1 MKKLSLVLLVSLLAF
16 ACKDNAASKVNQDN
30 VDKAAERDLAA
41 LDLPKIAF
49 DKEEHDF
56 GNITNGSAV
65 ETTFTYTNTGN
76 SPLVVSDIKSTC
88 GCTIPKKP
96 EKPIMPGESDKI
108 QVKYDT
114 KRVGFIRK
122 SITVTSNASNP
133 NVILKITGQVMSDN
147 KKTGLEKKKK
157 SIVEDY

>member
-1 MKKLSLVLLVSLLAF
+1 MKKIMKKITTIILAF
-16 ACKDNAASKVNQDN
+16 SISLFSFSQQKKSEITFEKMVIDYGTIEKGANGV
-30 VDKAAERDLAA
+30 RD
-41 LDLPKIAF
+41 F
-49 DKEEHDF
+49 VF
-56 GNITNGSAV
+56 
-65 ETTFTYTNTGN
+65 TNTGDA
-76 SPLVVSDIKSTC
+76 PLIISNVRSTC

-96 EKPIMPGESDKI
+96 EKPILPGESDKI

-147 KKTGLEKKKK
+147 RKTGLEKKKK
-157 SIVEDY
+157 SIVEDYN